1 MQAPASTG
9 SRSPAWTRTIWAR
22 ICGDPHRRRSR
33 VRQFARRAGRE
44 RPLQPLCPAYA
55 GLALVDAAGVSAAN
69 RIAESL
75 TLATL
80 PALSPVVRDQL
91 VATVKI
97 ITFGAPAASV
107 ERVAG
112 AAAGTVSVAAYR
124 PQTAALIQTR
134 LPHTT
139 AGLLAKTERSTRER
153 LARIGAAVTHVR
165 TTEHREDA
173 LADAL
178 AQAAAAADLIAV
190 IGASAI
196 ADRRDVVPAAIVAA
210 GGTVEHFGL
219 PVDPGNLTLLAR
231 LGKATVVAMPGSAR
245 SPREQGSDWL
255 LERLAAGLPVDAET
269 IAGFGVGGL
278 LKEIRS
284 RPMLRDREPPGAQKP
299 EPVVD
304 AILLAAG
311 QSTRMGARNKLLE
324 PVGGEPMIRRVAAA
338 VRSAAIRRLV
348 VVTGHQ
354 AGRVR
359 DALAGLDCAF
369 ADNPDYPSGMGSSVA
384 AGARAAFETPDP
396 PDAAIVCLG
405 DMPDIAPAMLD
416 ALIANYD
423 PQAGRTIVAAASGGQ
438 RGHPVLWDRRFADDL
453 ASLGGDTGGRDILQ
467 EHAGQVVTV
476 EMDDDAVLDATSTRR
491 PPEPRST
498 AYRDRSRAAARCP
511 GRHLTVYRS
520 WTAILHGPR
529 HLLRRF
535 RRPSSHRP
543 MLRDRRPSSHRP
555 VHRDR
560 PLYRL

>member
-1 MQAPASTG
+1 MQFGPVPTQEAEGAILAHAVKTAAGRLAKGRRLTQDDLAAIADAGFDSIAVARLEPDDLDENDA
-9 SRSPAWTRTIWAR
+9 AAR
-22 ICGDPHRRRSR
+22 IAAALASGSL
-33 VRQFARRAGRE
+33 RAG
-44 RPLQPLCPAYA
+44 PAANGRCNLYA
-55 GLALVDAAGVSAAN
+55 RHPGLALVDAAGVTAAN
-69 RIAESL
+69 RIDEAL

-80 PALSPVVRDQL
+80 PACAPVVADQL

-97 ITFGAPAASV
+97 IAFGAPAGNV

-124 PQTAALIQTR
+124 ARSAALIQTR
-134 LPHTT
+134 LPHTS
-139 AGLLAKTERSTRER
+139 AALLAKTERSTRER
-153 LARIGAAVTHVR
+153 LARIGASVTLVR
-165 TTEHREDA
+165 TTDHREDA

-178 AQAAAAADLIAV
+178 SEAAATTDLIVA

-196 ADRRDVVPAAIVAA
+196 VDRRDVVPAAIVSA
-210 GGTVEHFGL
+210 GGAVEHFGL

-299 EPVVD
+299 QPVVD

-311 QSTRMGARNKLLE
+311 QSTRMGGRNKLLE
-324 PVGGEPMIRRVAAA
+324 PVGGQPMIRRVAET
-338 VRSAAIRRLV
+338 VRSAGIRRLV
-348 VVTGHQ
+348 IVTGHQ
-354 AGRVR
+354 AGRVS
-359 DALAGLDCAF
+359 DALSGLDCAF

-384 AGARAAFETPDP
+384 AGARAAFDATDP

-405 DMPDIAPAMLD
+405 DMPDIEPAMLD

-423 PQAGRTIVAAASGGQ
+423 PRAGRTIVAAASGGQ

-476 EMDDDAVLDATSTRR
+476 EMDDEAVLRDLDT
-491 PPEPRST
+491 PEAFD
-498 AYRDRSRAAARCP
+498 AYREGSGGDDSAA
-511 GRHLTVYRS
+511 
-520 WTAILHGPR
+520 
-529 HLLRRF
+529 
-535 RRPSSHRP
+535 
-543 MLRDRRPSSHRP
+543 
-555 VHRDR
+555 
-560 PLYRL
+560 

>member
-1 MQAPASTG
+1 MEFGSVPTQEAEGAILAHAVRTAAGRLAKGRCLTKDDIAAIAGAGFDRIAVARLGPGDLGENTAAS
-9 SRSPAWTRTIWAR
+9 R
-22 ICGDPHRRRSR
+22 IAAALASDSL
-33 VRQFARRAGRE
+33 RAG
-44 RPLQPLCPAYA
+44 PAANGRCNLYARHA

-97 ITFGAPAASV
+97 ITFGAPAGNV
-107 ERVAG
+107 ERVAD
-112 AAAGTVSVAAYR
+112 AAADTVSIAAYR
-124 PQTAALIQTR
+124 AQSAALIQTR
-134 LPHTT
+134 LPHTS
-139 AGLLAKTERSTRER
+139 AALLIKTERSTRER

-311 QSTRMGARNKLLE
+311 QSTRMGGPNKLLE
-324 PVGGEPMIRRVAAA
+324 PIAGTPMIRRVAAA
-338 VRSAAIRRLV
+338 VRSAAIRRLI
-348 VVTGHQ
+348 VVTGHE

-359 DALAGLDCAF
+359 DALSGLDCAF
-369 ADNPDYPSGMGSSVA
+369 VDNPDYPSGMGSSVA
-384 AGARAAFETPDP
+384 AGARAVFETPDP

-438 RGHPVLWDRRFADDL
+438 RGHPVLWDRCFADDL

-476 EMDDDAVLDATSTRR
+476 EMDDDAVLRDLDTPVAFD
-491 PPEPRST
+491 
-498 AYRDRSRAAARCP
+498 AYRDRTGGDPA
-511 GRHLTVYRS
+511 G
-520 WTAILHGPR
+520 
-529 HLLRRF
+529 
-535 RRPSSHRP
+535 
-543 MLRDRRPSSHRP
+543 
-555 VHRDR
+555 
-560 PLYRL
+560 

>member
-1 MQAPASTG
+1 MEFG
-9 SRSPAWTRTIWAR
+9 SVPIQEAEGAILAHAVRTAAGRLAKGRRLTKDDLAAIADAGFDRIAVARLDPDDLDENDAAAR
-22 ICGDPHRRRSR
+22 IAAALASDSL
-33 VRQFARRAGRE
+33 RAG
-44 RPLQPLCPAYA
+44 PAANGRCNLYARHA
-55 GLALVDAAGVSAAN
+55 GLALIDAAGVSAAN

-97 ITFGAPAASV
+97 ITFGAPAGNV
-107 ERVAG
+107 ERVAD
-112 AAAGTVSVAAYR
+112 AAAGTVSIAAYR

-338 VRSAAIRRLV
+338 VRSAAIRRLI
-348 VVTGHQ
+348 VVTGHE

-359 DALAGLDCAF
+359 DALSGLDCAF

-384 AGARAAFETPDP
+384 AGARAVFETPDP

-416 ALIANYD
+416 ALIDNYD

-476 EMDDDAVLDATSTRR
+476 EMDDDAVLRDLDTPVAFD
-491 PPEPRST
+491 
-498 AYRDRSRAAARCP
+498 AYRDRTGGDPA
-511 GRHLTVYRS
+511 G
-520 WTAILHGPR
+520 
-529 HLLRRF
+529 
-535 RRPSSHRP
+535 
-543 MLRDRRPSSHRP
+543 
-555 VHRDR
+555 
-560 PLYRL
+560 

>member
-1 MQAPASTG
+1 MDFGSVPTKQAEGAIL
-9 SRSPAWTRTIWAR
+9 AHAVRTAAGRLAKGRRLTKDDLTAIAGAGFDRIAVARLGPDDLGENIAAAR
-22 ICGDPHRRRSR
+22 IAAALVSDSL
-33 VRQFARRAGRE
+33 RAG
-44 RPLQPLCPAYA
+44 PAANGRCNLYTRHA

-69 RIAESL
+69 RIAEAL

-97 ITFGAPAASV
+97 ITFGASAASV
-107 ERVAG
+107 EQVAR

-139 AGLLAKTERSTRER
+139 TGLLTKTERSTRER

-165 TTEHREDA
+165 TTEHRESA

-178 AQAAAAADLIAV
+178 AQVAEAADLIAV

-231 LGKATVVAMPGSAR
+231 IGKAAVVAMPGSAR

-255 LERLAAGLPVDAET
+255 LERIAAGLPVDAET

-284 RPMLRDREPPGAQKP
+284 RPMLRDRELRAEPKP

-311 QSTRMGARNKLLE
+311 QSMRMGGPNKLLE
-324 PVGGEPMIRRVAAA
+324 PIGGTPMIRRVAVA
-338 VRSAAIRRLV
+338 VRSAGIRRLV
-348 VVTGHQ
+348 VVTGYQ
-354 AGRVR
+354 ANRVR
-359 DALAGLDCAF
+359 DALSGLDCVF
-369 ADNPDYPSGMGSSVA
+369 ADNPDYRSGMGSSVA
-384 AGARAAFETPDP
+384 AGARAVFETPDP

-416 ALIANYD
+416 TLIGNYD
-423 PQAGRTIVAAASGGQ
+423 PAAGRIIVAAASNGR

-453 ASLGGDTGGRDILQ
+453 ASLGGDTGGRDMLH
-467 EHAGQVVTV
+467 EHAGQIVTV
-476 EMDDDAVLDATSTRR
+476 EMDDDAVLRDLDTPAAF
-491 PPEPRST
+491 E
-498 AYRDRSRAAARCP
+498 AYREGSGDDPA
-511 GRHLTVYRS
+511 V
-520 WTAILHGPR
+520 
-529 HLLRRF
+529 
-535 RRPSSHRP
+535 
-543 MLRDRRPSSHRP
+543 
-555 VHRDR
+555 
-560 PLYRL
+560 

>member
-1 MQAPASTG
+1 MDFGSVPTQQAEGAIL
-9 SRSPAWTRTIWAR
+9 AHAVRTAAGRLAKGRRLTKDDLTAIAGAGFDRIAVARLGPDDLGENIAAAR
-22 ICGDPHRRRSR
+22 IAAALVSDSL
-33 VRQFARRAGRE
+33 RAG
-44 RPLQPLCPAYA
+44 PAANGRCNLYTRHA

-69 RIAESL
+69 RIAEAL

-107 ERVAG
+107 EQVAR

-139 AGLLAKTERSTRER
+139 TGLLTKTERSTRER

-165 TTEHREDA
+165 TTEHRESA

-178 AQAAAAADLIAV
+178 AQVAEAADLIAV

-231 LGKATVVAMPGSAR
+231 IGKAAVVVMPGSAR

-255 LERLAAGLPVDAET
+255 LERIAAGLPVDAET

-284 RPMLRDREPPGAQKP
+284 RPMLRDRELRAEPKP

-311 QSTRMGARNKLLE
+311 QSMRMGGPNKLLE
-324 PVGGEPMIRRVAAA
+324 PIAGTPMIRRVAVA
-338 VRSAAIRRLV
+338 VRSAGIRRLV
-348 VVTGHQ
+348 VVTGYQ
-354 AGRVR
+354 ANRVR
-359 DALAGLDCAF
+359 DALSGLDCVF
-369 ADNPDYPSGMGSSVA
+369 AGNPDYRSGMGSSVA
-384 AGARAAFETPDP
+384 AGARAVFETPDP

-416 ALIANYD
+416 TLIGNYD
-423 PQAGRTIVAAASGGQ
+423 PAAGRIIVAAASNGR

-453 ASLGGDTGGRDILQ
+453 ASLGGDTGGRDMLH
-467 EHAGQVVTV
+467 EHAGQIVTV
-476 EMDDDAVLDATSTRR
+476 EMDDDAVLRDLDTPAAF
-491 PPEPRST
+491 E
-498 AYRDRSRAAARCP
+498 AYREGSGDDPA
-511 GRHLTVYRS
+511 V
-520 WTAILHGPR
+520 
-529 HLLRRF
+529 
-535 RRPSSHRP
+535 
-543 MLRDRRPSSHRP
+543 
-555 VHRDR
+555 
-560 PLYRL
+560 

>member
-1 MQAPASTG
+1 MDFGSVPTKQAEGAFL
-9 SRSPAWTRTIWAR
+9 AHAVRTAAGRLAKGRRLTKDDLTAIAGAGFDRIAVARLGPDDLGENIAAAR
-22 ICGDPHRRRSR
+22 IAAALVSDSLRTGP
-33 VRQFARRAGRE
+33 AANGRCNLYT
-44 RPLQPLCPAYA
+44 RHA

-69 RIAESL
+69 RIAEAL

-97 ITFGAPAASV
+97 ITFGASAASV
-107 ERVAG
+107 EQVAR

-139 AGLLAKTERSTRER
+139 TGLLTKTERSTRER

-165 TTEHREDA
+165 TTEHRESA

-178 AQAAAAADLIAV
+178 AQVAEAADLIAV

-231 LGKATVVAMPGSAR
+231 IGKAAVVAMPGSAR

-255 LERLAAGLPVDAET
+255 LERIAAGLPVDAET

-284 RPMLRDREPPGAQKP
+284 RPMLRDRELRAEPKP

-311 QSTRMGARNKLLE
+311 QSMRMGGPNKLLE
-324 PVGGEPMIRRVAAA
+324 PIGGTPMIRRVAVA
-338 VRSAAIRRLV
+338 VRSAGIRRLV
-348 VVTGHQ
+348 VVTGYQ
-354 AGRVR
+354 ANRVR
-359 DALAGLDCAF
+359 DALSGLDCVF
-369 ADNPDYPSGMGSSVA
+369 ADNPDYRSGMGSSVA
-384 AGARAAFETPDP
+384 AGARAVFETPDP

-416 ALIANYD
+416 TLIGNYD
-423 PQAGRTIVAAASGGQ
+423 PAAGRIIVAAASNGR

-453 ASLGGDTGGRDILQ
+453 ASLGGDTGGRDMLH
-467 EHAGQVVTV
+467 EHAGQIVTV
-476 EMDDDAVLDATSTRR
+476 EMDDDAVLRDLDTPAAF
-491 PPEPRST
+491 E
-498 AYRDRSRAAARCP
+498 AYREGSGDDPA
-511 GRHLTVYRS
+511 V
-520 WTAILHGPR
+520 
-529 HLLRRF
+529 
-535 RRPSSHRP
+535 
-543 MLRDRRPSSHRP
+543 
-555 VHRDR
+555 
-560 PLYRL
+560 

>member
-1 MQAPASTG
+1 MEFGSVPIQEAEGAILAHAVRTAAGRLAKGRHLTKDDIAAIADAGLDRIAVARLGPDDLDENIAATRIAAALASD
-9 SRSPAWTRTIWAR
+9 SL
-22 ICGDPHRRRSR
+22 
-33 VRQFARRAGRE
+33 RAG
-44 RPLQPLCPAYA
+44 PAANGRCNLYARHA
-55 GLALVDAAGVSAAN
+55 GLALIDAAGVSAAN

-139 AGLLAKTERSTRER
+139 AGLLTKTERSTRER
-153 LARIGAAVTHVR
+153 LARIGAAVTRVR
-165 TTEHREDA
+165 TTEHREDV

-178 AQAAAAADLIAV
+178 AQVAAAADLIAV

-231 LGKATVVAMPGSAR
+231 IGNATVVAMPGSAR

-284 RPMLRDREPPGAQKP
+284 RPMLRDREPPSALKP

-438 RGHPVLWDRRFADDL
+438 RGNPVLWDRRFADDL

-476 EMDDDAVLDATSTRR
+476 EMDDDAVLRDLDTPAAFN
-491 PPEPRST
+491 
-498 AYRDRSRAAARCP
+498 AYREGSGDDPAA
-511 GRHLTVYRS
+511 
-520 WTAILHGPR
+520 
-529 HLLRRF
+529 
-535 RRPSSHRP
+535 
-543 MLRDRRPSSHRP
+543 
-555 VHRDR
+555 
-560 PLYRL
+560 

>member
-1 MQAPASTG
+1 MEFG
-9 SRSPAWTRTIWAR
+9 SVPTQEAEGAILAHAVRTAAGRLAKGRRLTKDDLAAIAGAGFDRIAVARLDPDDLDENDAAAR
-22 ICGDPHRRRSR
+22 IAAALASDSL
-33 VRQFARRAGRE
+33 RAG
-44 RPLQPLCPAYA
+44 PAANGRCNLYARYA

-97 ITFGAPAASV
+97 ITFGAPAGNV
-107 ERVAG
+107 ERVAD
-112 AAAGTVSVAAYR
+112 AAAGTVSIAAYR
-124 PQTAALIQTR
+124 AQTAALIQTR

-139 AGLLAKTERSTRER
+139 AALLTKTEHSTRER
-153 LARIGAAVTHVR
+153 LARVGAAVTHVR
-165 TTEHREDA
+165 TTEHREDV

-178 AQAAAAADLIAV
+178 AQVAAAADLIAV

-196 ADRRDVVPAAIVAA
+196 ADRRDVVPAAIVVA

-231 LGKATVVAMPGSAR
+231 LGTATVVAMPGSAR

-255 LERLAAGLPVDAET
+255 LERLAADLPVDAET

-338 VRSAAIRRLV
+338 VRSAAIRRLI
-348 VVTGHQ
+348 VVTGHE

-359 DALAGLDCAF
+359 DALSGLDCAF

-384 AGARAAFETPDP
+384 AGARAVFETPDP

-453 ASLGGDTGGRDILQ
+453 TSLGGDTGGRDILQ

-476 EMDDDAVLDATSTRR
+476 EMDDDAVLRDLDTPAAFN
-491 PPEPRST
+491 
-498 AYRDRSRAAARCP
+498 AYREGSGDDPAA
-511 GRHLTVYRS
+511 
-520 WTAILHGPR
+520 
-529 HLLRRF
+529 
-535 RRPSSHRP
+535 
-543 MLRDRRPSSHRP
+543 
-555 VHRDR
+555 
-560 PLYRL
+560 

>member
-1 MQAPASTG
+1 MEFGSVPTQEAEGAILAHAVRTAAGRLAKGRRLTKDDLAAIADAGFDRIAVARLGPDDLGENIAAS
-9 SRSPAWTRTIWAR
+9 R
-22 ICGDPHRRRSR
+22 IAAALASDSL
-33 VRQFARRAGRE
+33 RAGQAANGRCNLYA
-44 RPLQPLCPAYA
+44 RYA

-97 ITFGAPAASV
+97 ITFGAPAGNV
-107 ERVAG
+107 ERVAD
-112 AAAGTVSVAAYR
+112 AAAGTVSIAAYR
-124 PQTAALIQTR
+124 AQSAALIQTR
-134 LPHTT
+134 LPHTS
-139 AGLLAKTERSTRER
+139 AALLAKTERSTRER
-153 LARIGAAVTHVR
+153 LARIGASAIHVR
-165 TTEHREDA
+165 TTDHREDA

-324 PVGGEPMIRRVAAA
+324 PVGGEPMVRRVAAA
-338 VRSAAIRRLV
+338 VRSAAIRRLI

-359 DALAGLDCAF
+359 AALSDLDCAL

-384 AGARAAFETPDP
+384 AGARAVFETPDP

-467 EHAGQVVTV
+467 DHAGQVVTV
-476 EMDDDAVLDATSTRR
+476 EMDDDAALRDLDTPAAFD
-491 PPEPRST
+491 
-498 AYRDRSRAAARCP
+498 AYRGGTGGDPA
-511 GRHLTVYRS
+511 G
-520 WTAILHGPR
+520 
-529 HLLRRF
+529 
-535 RRPSSHRP
+535 
-543 MLRDRRPSSHRP
+543 
-555 VHRDR
+555 
-560 PLYRL
+560 

>member
-1 MQAPASTG
+1 MEFGSVPTQEAEGAILAHAVRTAAGRLAKGRRLTKDDIAAIAGAGFDRIAVARLGPDDLGENTAAS
-9 SRSPAWTRTIWAR
+9 R
-22 ICGDPHRRRSR
+22 IAAALASDSL
-33 VRQFARRAGRE
+33 RAG
-44 RPLQPLCPAYA
+44 PAANGRCNLYARHA

-97 ITFGAPAASV
+97 ITFGAPAGNV
-107 ERVAG
+107 ERVAD
-112 AAAGTVSVAAYR
+112 AAAGTVSIAAYR
-124 PQTAALIQTR
+124 AQSAALIQTR
-134 LPHTT
+134 LPHTS
-139 AGLLAKTERSTRER
+139 AALLAKTERSTRER
-153 LARIGAAVTHVR
+153 LARIGASVTHIH
-165 TTEHREDA
+165 TTDHREDA

-255 LERLAAGLPVDAET
+255 LERLAAGLPVDADT

-311 QSTRMGARNKLLE
+311 QSTRMGTRNKLLE

-338 VRSAAIRRLV
+338 VRSAGVRRMV

-359 DALAGLDCAF
+359 AALSGLDCAF
-369 ADNPDYPSGMGSSVA
+369 ADNPDYRSGMGSSVA
-384 AGARAAFETPDP
+384 AGARAVFETPDP

-467 EHAGQVVTV
+467 EHAGQVVPV
-476 EMDDDAVLDATSTRR
+476 EMDDDAVLRDLDTPVAFD
-491 PPEPRST
+491 
-498 AYRDRSRAAARCP
+498 AYRDRTGGDPA
-511 GRHLTVYRS
+511 G
-520 WTAILHGPR
+520 
-529 HLLRRF
+529 
-535 RRPSSHRP
+535 
-543 MLRDRRPSSHRP
+543 
-555 VHRDR
+555 
-560 PLYRL
+560 

>member
-1 MQAPASTG
+1 MEFG
-9 SRSPAWTRTIWAR
+9 SVPTQEAEGAILAHAVRTAAGRLAKGRRLTKDDLAAIAGAGFDRIAVARLDPDDLDENDAAAR
-22 ICGDPHRRRSR
+22 IAAALASDSL
-33 VRQFARRAGRE
+33 RAG
-44 RPLQPLCPAYA
+44 PAANGRCNLYARYA

-97 ITFGAPAASV
+97 ITFGAPAGNV
-107 ERVAG
+107 ERVAD
-112 AAAGTVSVAAYR
+112 AAAGTVSIAAYR
-124 PQTAALIQTR
+124 AQTAALIQTR

-139 AGLLAKTERSTRER
+139 AALLTKTEHSTRER
-153 LARIGAAVTHVR
+153 LARVGAAVTHVR
-165 TTEHREDA
+165 TTEHREDV

-178 AQAAAAADLIAV
+178 AQVAAAADLIAV

-196 ADRRDVVPAAIVAA
+196 ADRRDVVPADIVVA

-231 LGKATVVAMPGSAR
+231 LGTATVVAMPGSAR

-255 LERLAAGLPVDAET
+255 LERLAADLPVDAET

-338 VRSAAIRRLV
+338 VRSAAIRRLI
-348 VVTGHQ
+348 VVTGHE

-359 DALAGLDCAF
+359 DALSGLDCAF

-384 AGARAAFETPDP
+384 AGARAVFETPDP

-453 ASLGGDTGGRDILQ
+453 TSLGGDTGGRDILQ

-476 EMDDDAVLDATSTRR
+476 EMDDDAVLRDLDTPAAFN
-491 PPEPRST
+491 
-498 AYRDRSRAAARCP
+498 AYREGSGDDPAA
-511 GRHLTVYRS
+511 
-520 WTAILHGPR
+520 
-529 HLLRRF
+529 
-535 RRPSSHRP
+535 
-543 MLRDRRPSSHRP
+543 
-555 VHRDR
+555 
-560 PLYRL
+560 

>member
-1 MQAPASTG
+1 MDFGSVPTKQAEGAIL
-9 SRSPAWTRTIWAR
+9 AHAVRTAAGRLAKGRRLTKDDLTAIAGAGFDRIAVARLGPDDLGENIAAAR
-22 ICGDPHRRRSR
+22 IAAALVSDSL
-33 VRQFARRAGRE
+33 RAG
-44 RPLQPLCPAYA
+44 PAANGRCNLYTRHA

-69 RIAESL
+69 RIAEAL

-97 ITFGAPAASV
+97 ITFGASAASV
-107 ERVAG
+107 EQVAR

-139 AGLLAKTERSTRER
+139 TGLLTKTERSTRER

-165 TTEHREDA
+165 TTEHRESA

-178 AQAAAAADLIAV
+178 AQVAEAADLIAV

-231 LGKATVVAMPGSAR
+231 IGKAAVVAMPGSAR

-255 LERLAAGLPVDAET
+255 LERIAAGLHVDAET

-284 RPMLRDREPPGAQKP
+284 RPMLRDRELRAEPKP

-311 QSTRMGARNKLLE
+311 QSMRMGGPNKLLE
-324 PVGGEPMIRRVAAA
+324 PIGGTPMIRRVAVA
-338 VRSAAIRRLV
+338 VRSAGIRRLV
-348 VVTGHQ
+348 VVTGYQ
-354 AGRVR
+354 ANRVR
-359 DALAGLDCAF
+359 DALSGLDCVF
-369 ADNPDYPSGMGSSVA
+369 ADNPDYRSGMGSSVA
-384 AGARAAFETPDP
+384 AGARAVFETPDP

-416 ALIANYD
+416 TLIGNYD
-423 PQAGRTIVAAASGGQ
+423 PAAGRIIVAAASNGR

-453 ASLGGDTGGRDILQ
+453 ASLGGDTGGRDMLH
-467 EHAGQVVTV
+467 EHAGQIVTV
-476 EMDDDAVLDATSTRR
+476 EMDDDAVLRDLDTPAAF
-491 PPEPRST
+491 E
-498 AYRDRSRAAARCP
+498 AYREGSGDDPA
-511 GRHLTVYRS
+511 V
-520 WTAILHGPR
+520 
-529 HLLRRF
+529 
-535 RRPSSHRP
+535 
-543 MLRDRRPSSHRP
+543 
-555 VHRDR
+555 
-560 PLYRL
+560 

>member
-1 MQAPASTG
+1 MEFG
-9 SRSPAWTRTIWAR
+9 SVPIQEAEGAILAHAVRTAAGRLAKGRRLTKDDLAAIADAGFDRIAVARLDPDDLDENDAAAR
-22 ICGDPHRRRSR
+22 IAAALASDSL
-33 VRQFARRAGRE
+33 RAG
-44 RPLQPLCPAYA
+44 PAANGRCNLYARHA
-55 GLALVDAAGVSAAN
+55 GLALIDAAGVSAAN

-97 ITFGAPAASV
+97 ITFGAPAGNV
-107 ERVAG
+107 ERVAD
-112 AAAGTVSVAAYR
+112 AAAGTVSIAAYR

-178 AQAAAAADLIAV
+178 AQAAAATDLIAV

-338 VRSAAIRRLV
+338 VRSAAIRRLI
-348 VVTGHQ
+348 VVTGHE

-359 DALAGLDCAF
+359 DALSGLDCAF

-384 AGARAAFETPDP
+384 AGARAVFETPDP

-416 ALIANYD
+416 ALIDNYD

-476 EMDDDAVLDATSTRR
+476 EMDDDAVLRDLDTPVAFD
-491 PPEPRST
+491 
-498 AYRDRSRAAARCP
+498 AYRDRTGGDPA
-511 GRHLTVYRS
+511 G
-520 WTAILHGPR
+520 
-529 HLLRRF
+529 
-535 RRPSSHRP
+535 
-543 MLRDRRPSSHRP
+543 
-555 VHRDR
+555 
-560 PLYRL
+560 

>member
-1 MQAPASTG
+1 MEFGSVPTQEAEGAILAHAVRTAAGRLAKGRRLTKDDIAAIAGAGFDRIAVARLGPDDLGENISAS
-9 SRSPAWTRTIWAR
+9 R
-22 ICGDPHRRRSR
+22 IAAALESDSL
-33 VRQFARRAGRE
+33 RAG
-44 RPLQPLCPAYA
+44 PAANGRCNMYARHA

-97 ITFGAPAASV
+97 ITFGAPAGNV
-107 ERVAG
+107 ERVAD
-112 AAAGTVSVAAYR
+112 AAAGTVSIAAYR
-124 PQTAALIQTR
+124 AQSAALIQTR
-134 LPHTT
+134 LPHTS
-139 AGLLAKTERSTRER
+139 AALLTKTERSTRER
-153 LARIGAAVTHVR
+153 LARIGAAVIHVR
-165 TTEHREDA
+165 TTDHREDT

-255 LERLAAGLPVDAET
+255 LERLAAGLPVDAGT

-284 RPMLRDREPPGAQKP
+284 RPMLRDREPPGTQKP

-311 QSTRMGARNKLLE
+311 QSTRMGGPNKLLE
-324 PVGGEPMIRRVAAA
+324 LIGETPMIRRVAVA
-338 VRSAAIRRLV
+338 VRSAGVRRMV

-359 DALAGLDCAF
+359 AALSGLDCAF

-384 AGARAAFETPDP
+384 AGARSVFEAPDP

-405 DMPDIAPAMLD
+405 DMPDIEPAMLD

-453 ASLGGDTGGRDILQ
+453 ASLGGDTGGRDILL

-476 EMDDDAVLDATSTRR
+476 EMDDDAVLRDLDTPVAFD
-491 PPEPRST
+491 
-498 AYRDRSRAAARCP
+498 AYRDRTGGDPA
-511 GRHLTVYRS
+511 G
-520 WTAILHGPR
+520 
-529 HLLRRF
+529 
-535 RRPSSHRP
+535 
-543 MLRDRRPSSHRP
+543 
-555 VHRDR
+555 
-560 PLYRL
+560 

>member
-1 MQAPASTG
+1 MEFGSVPTQEAEGAILAHAVRTAAGRLAKGRRLTKDDIAAIAGAGFDRIAVARLGPDDLGENTAATRIATALASD
-9 SRSPAWTRTIWAR
+9 SL
-22 ICGDPHRRRSR
+22 
-33 VRQFARRAGRE
+33 RAG
-44 RPLQPLCPAYA
+44 PAANGRCNLYA
-55 GLALVDAAGVSAAN
+55 RHPGVALIDAAGVTAAN
-69 RIAESL
+69 RIDEVL

-80 PALSPVVRDQL
+80 PACEPVVRDQL

-97 ITFGAPAASV
+97 ITFGAPAGNV
-107 ERVAG
+107 ERVAD
-112 AAAGTVSVAAYR
+112 AAADTVSIAAYR
-124 PQTAALIQTR
+124 AQSAALIQTR
-134 LPHTT
+134 LPHTS
-139 AGLLAKTERSTRER
+139 AALLTKTERSTRER

-178 AQAAAAADLIAV
+178 AQAAATADLIAV

-219 PVDPGNLTLLAR
+219 PVDPGNLTLLAQ
-231 LGKATVVAMPGSAR
+231 LGNATVVAMPGSAR

-324 PVGGEPMIRRVAAA
+324 PIGGEPMIRRVAAA

-354 AGRVR
+354 ADRVR
-359 DALAGLDCAF
+359 DTLSRLDCLF

-384 AGARAAFETPDP
+384 AGARAVFETSDP

-476 EMDDDAVLDATSTRR
+476 EMDDDAVLRDLDTPAALES
-491 PPEPRST
+491 
-498 AYRDRSRAAARCP
+498 YREGQGDGAAARAE
-511 GRHLTVYRS
+511 RS
-520 WTAILHGPR
+520 R
-529 HLLRRF
+529 
-535 RRPSSHRP
+535 
-543 MLRDRRPSSHRP
+543 
-555 VHRDR
+555 
-560 PLYRL
+560 

>member
-1 MQAPASTG
+1 MEFGSVPTQEAEGAILAHAVRTAAGRLAKGRCLTKDDIAAIAGAGFDTIAVARLGPGDLGENTAAS
-9 SRSPAWTRTIWAR
+9 R
-22 ICGDPHRRRSR
+22 IAAALASDSL
-33 VRQFARRAGRE
+33 RAG
-44 RPLQPLCPAYA
+44 PAANGRCNLYARHA

-97 ITFGAPAASV
+97 ITFGAPAGNV
-107 ERVAG
+107 ERVAD
-112 AAAGTVSVAAYR
+112 AAAGTVSIAAYR
-124 PQTAALIQTR
+124 AQSAALIQTR
-134 LPHTT
+134 LPHTS
-139 AGLLAKTERSTRER
+139 AALLTKTERSTRER

-231 LGKATVVAMPGSAR
+231 LGRATVVAMPGSAR

-284 RPMLRDREPPGAQKP
+284 RPMLRDREPPGALKP

-304 AILLAAG
+304 TILLAAG

-324 PVGGEPMIRRVAAA
+324 PVGGEPMVRRVAAA
-338 VRSAAIRRLV
+338 VRRAGIRRLI
-348 VVTGHQ
+348 VVTGHE

-359 DALAGLDCAF
+359 AALSGLDCAF

-384 AGARAAFETPDP
+384 AGARAVFETPDP

-405 DMPDIAPAMLD
+405 DMPDIEPAMLD

-423 PQAGRTIVAAASGGQ
+423 PQAGRTIIAAASGGQ

-476 EMDDDAVLDATSTRR
+476 EMDDDAVLRDLDTPAAFD
-491 PPEPRST
+491 
-498 AYRDRSRAAARCP
+498 AYRDRTDGDPA
-511 GRHLTVYRS
+511 G
-520 WTAILHGPR
+520 
-529 HLLRRF
+529 
-535 RRPSSHRP
+535 
-543 MLRDRRPSSHRP
+543 
-555 VHRDR
+555 
-560 PLYRL
+560 